1 MEANTTSIEVRVHAP
16 VPREIED
23 ILTPDALRF
32 VGFLCYQFEE
42 RRQLLL
48 AARKSRAVAFDAGEV
63 PHFVS
68 QKQYSDDWKCASIP
82 SDVQDR
88 RVEIT
93 GPVDRKVRMQMFDYY
108 ALF

>member
-1 MEANTTSIEVRVHAP
+1 MEATNTSISVKVHAP
-16 VPREIED
+16 VSNDILD

-32 VGFLCYQFEE
+32 VGFLCSQFEE

-48 AARKSRAVAFDAGEV
+48 TARKAKAKAFDAGEV

-68 QKQYSDDWKCASIP
+68 EKQYSGDWKCAPVP

-93 GPVDRKVRMQMFDYY
+93 GPVDRKVRF
-108 ALF
+108 